1 MSDELLKHEY
11 IYVPWVKS
19 ERKSE
24 LAVQI
29 AVHLQQHY
37 RAPLTVVVT
46 RKPDVPDAL
55 SRWPSVSERSGYA
68 EDGGVVLAYYPTYKV
83 LEKIQHLEA
92 SVIVMLEWATDP
104 QLGWARLHDA
114 YNAVTGEVMHS
125 GLTDDNRETLD
136 RIVFEGYKGWHD
148 DIAERMTLSWLE
160 DLDQAA
166 AYHRELVLA
175 FARQTNSEPNIER
188 LVKILY
194 RFEASRASAR

>member
-1 MSDELLKHEY
+1 MADELLNHKC

-19 ERKSE
+19 ERKSD

-29 AVHLQQHY
+29 AGHLQQHY

-46 RKPDVPDAL
+46 RKPNLPEAL
-55 SRWPSVSERSGYA
+55 SRWPSVSERSGYV

-104 QLGWARLHDA
+104 QFGWARLHGA
-114 YNAVTGEVMHS
+114 YNVVTGEVMHS
-125 GLTDDNRETLD
+125 GLTDDNREVLD

-148 DIAERMTLSWLE
+148 DTAERMTLSWLE
-160 DLDQAA
+160 DLDGTAG
-166 AYHRELVLA
+166 YHRELVLA
-175 FARQTNSEPNIER
+175 FARQTESEPSIER
-188 LVKILY
+188 LVKILD
-194 RFEASRASAR
+194 RFEASRTSTR